1 MEICQELFECSFVK
15 KGSEVNM
22 CLKEE
27 SVWKISWWVGKNV
40 TGHVNQWDYFPRA
53 IALF

>member
-27 SVWKISWWVGKNV
+27 SVWKISWWAGKNV

-53 IALF
+53 IAPF